1 MKQCEEID
9 NVDYVSDC
17 SCQQF
22 FKEDAEFMKCIKNSK
37 YSEIEPLTRELFYFL
52 FILPEIKIFSI
63 LDSMYL

>member
-37 YSEIEPLTRELFYFL
+37 YSEIEPLTGELFYFARN
-52 FILPEIKIFSI
+52 
-63 LDSMYL
+63 

>member
-37 YSEIEPLTRELFYFL
+37 YSEIEPLTGELFYFL
-52 FILPEIKIFSI
+52 FYVSVAMLYFY
-63 LDSMYL
+63 LMYL

>member
-37 YSEIEPLTRELFYFL
+37 YSEIEPLTGELFYFFCPKL
-52 FILPEIKIFSI
+52 KSFLS
-63 LDSMYL
+63 